1 MTFATVSSDLRIN
14 SGLLWLT
21 VIPGLP
27 LLVYLLRDVSFI
39 VGLLVFALLLVLY
52 IVIQRFTSGIDL
64 DDLEKRAVFITG
76 CDTGFGN
83 LLALKCLGRGIPVF
97 AGCLTEQGAEDLRT
111 AAKNLP
117 GYLDTV
123 LVNVASTESVA
134 AAAKYLDE
142 ATAKYGGLHAIVNNA
157 GVFGST
163 FFDDFLNVEQYKEIA
178 EVNTFG
184 VIRVTQAMKH
194 LVKQTR
200 GRVVTMSSAAA
211 RVGAINMGPYTMSKF
226 AVSGYC
232 EVIRQE
238 LKYFGVSVHVLEPGI
253 FNTPMA
259 AVQNINAWLLRSIG
273 KQTNPNVNV
282 VVDAYFHAITS
293 RFPHLRY
300 QLGPDC
306 QFLYL
311 PLSYMPTG
319 LRDAIFTVLEMF
331 PNEDPAAMDSRL
343 NCGLLW
349 LAVIPGM
356 PLLVLLLRD
365 VPFIWGV
372 AVFAALPVLY
382 LAVQRALKHI
392 EIEHLEK
399 RAVFITG
406 CDTGFGNLLALKC
419 ARRGMPVFAGCLTKQ
434 GAEDLLGATASL
446 PGKVE
451 TILLDVASDKS
462 VAAAA
467 KYLEIATEKYGGL
480 HAVVNNAGIMGATFF
495 DDLLNVDQY
504 KEVVEIN
511 TFGVIRVTQALKH
524 LVKKTRGR
532 IVTISSASGR
542 LGFIGMGPYTV
553 SKHAVS
559 GYCEVIRQEL
569 KYFGVSVHILE
580 PGVFKTPMAAECNV
594 KARLDSLWEKV
605 PSSTK
610 EEYGECFFQKCR
622 GQLAKGI
629 GMFADPR
636 VDVVVDAYF
645 HALTARFPNLRYQL
659 GLDCQFMMMPMSC
672 LPTGLRDALFT
683 VGEVIFKVPVPKCA
697 Q

>member
-1 MTFATVSSDLRIN
+1 
-14 SGLLWLT
+14 
-21 VIPGLP
+21 
-27 LLVYLLRDVSFI
+27 
-39 VGLLVFALLLVLY
+39 
-52 IVIQRFTSGIDL
+52 
-64 DDLEKRAVFITG
+64 
-76 CDTGFGN
+76 
-83 LLALKCLGRGIPVF
+83 
-97 AGCLTEQGAEDLRT
+97 
-111 AAKNLP
+111 
-117 GYLDTV
+117 
-123 LVNVASTESVA
+123 
-134 AAAKYLDE
+134 
-142 ATAKYGGLHAIVNNA
+142 
-157 GVFGST
+157 
-163 FFDDFLNVEQYKEIA
+163 
-178 EVNTFG
+178 
-184 VIRVTQAMKH
+184 
-194 LVKQTR
+194 
-200 GRVVTMSSAAA
+200 
-211 RVGAINMGPYTMSKF
+211 
-226 AVSGYC
+226 
-232 EVIRQE
+232 
-238 LKYFGVSVHVLEPGI
+238 
-253 FNTPMA
+253 
-259 AVQNINAWLLRSIG
+259 
-273 KQTNPNVNV
+273 
-282 VVDAYFHAITS
+282 
-293 RFPHLRY
+293 
-300 QLGPDC
+300 
-306 QFLYL
+306 
-311 PLSYMPTG
+311 
-319 LRDAIFTVLEMF
+319 
-331 PNEDPAAMDSRL
+331 
-343 NCGLLW
+343 
-349 LAVIPGM
+349 M

-467 KYLEIATEKYGGL
+467 KYLEIATEKYGGEGGI
-480 HAVVNNAGIMGATFF
+480 VNEYDSPQEFETPTE
-495 DDLLNVDQY
+495 
-504 KEVVEIN
+504 EVVEIN

-683 VGEVIFKVPVPKCA
+683 VGEVIFKVPVPNCRVIAAKCIDDIERGQQYQHNNVWTPDSGLPTEA
-697 Q
+697 RKLKRRPITQKYEDTIKDLYAKAGA